1 MPVLEKYT
9 ADGILVL
16 HTVNETPQDKHF
28 NLHIHDFY
36 EIFCFVSGKA
46 TYMVEGN
53 MYELRPGTVLI
64 MRDSEIHRIIING
77 SERYE
82 RYVINFSPD
91 IMIKRGVPPSLLAPF
106 INRSLG
112 EQNIYLSN
120 EFKHTDIYNMILNMC
135 EEYRCL
141 ADESVLYTKIA
152 SMLCSISCVFRHY
165 PKRDKFLSEDRIP
178 RMLINYIN
186 DNITSELSIE
196 NISKHLNISP
206 THLSRIFKKISDVT
220 IYQYI
225 LSKRLML
232 AQQYLAQGK
241 KATAVAQECG
251 FNDYTSFFRA
261 YKKMFG
267 CAPKEGKNTIAT
279 LGM

>member
-9 ADGILVL
+9 ANGLLVL

-28 NLHIHDFY
+28 DLHMHDFY
-36 EIFCFVSGKA
+36 EIFCFVSGQA

-64 MRDSEIHRIIING
+64 MRNSEIHRIIING
-77 SERYE
+77 TERYE

-91 IMIKRGVPPSLLAPF
+91 IMIKRGIPPSLLDPF
-106 INRSLG
+106 VNRPLG
-112 EQNIYLSN
+112 EQNIYLAD
-120 EFKHTDIYNMILNMC
+120 EFKHTNIYSTILNMC

-141 ADESVLYTKIA
+141 GDETVLYTKIS
-152 SMLCSISCVFRHY
+152 SMLCSIAYVFEHY

-186 DNITSELSIE
+186 DNITTDLSIE
-196 NISKHLNISP
+196 NISKHLNVSP

-225 LSKRLML
+225 LSKRLAL
-232 AQQYLAQGK
+232 SQQYLAQGTK
-241 KATAVAQECG
+241 TAIVAQECG
-251 FNDYTSFFRA
+251 FNDYTTFFRA
-261 YKKMFG
+261 YKKKFG
-267 CAPKEGKNTIAT
+267 CAPKEGKGTIAT